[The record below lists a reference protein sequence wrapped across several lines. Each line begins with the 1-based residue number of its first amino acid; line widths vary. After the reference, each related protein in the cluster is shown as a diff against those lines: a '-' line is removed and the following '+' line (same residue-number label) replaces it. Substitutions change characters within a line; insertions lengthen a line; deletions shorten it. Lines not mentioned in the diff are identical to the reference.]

1 MSKIPKDYI
10 KKKSVT
16 IPFGYEVSEIKGYLK
31 PIPKQLK
38 SLNKYLKGI
47 YTKAYSLR
55 EASTLLSEETGRK
68 ISHVGLQ
75 KYLEK
80 DLWDIFPEDYETN
93 KDGSF
98 VLTESGKPKKKT
110 GRPKGVTSQYNY
122 SAEQKRKIKLRQQK
136 AKLKKEKQ
144 RLARQEKKIKTEEK
158 VITKVTEDTSS
169 KLVTED

>member
-80 DLWDIFPEDYETN
+80 DLWDIFP
-93 KDGSF
+93 
-98 VLTESGKPKKKT
+98 
-110 GRPKGVTSQYNY
+110 
-122 SAEQKRKIKLRQQK
+122 
-136 AKLKKEKQ
+136 
-144 RLARQEKKIKTEEK
+144 
-158 VITKVTEDTSS
+158 
-169 KLVTED
+169 